1 MLRKLILK
9 NYALVDKIEIEFQP
23 GLTVLTGE
31 TGAGKSVIVG
41 GLILSLGSR
50 ADKES
55 IRHGADKASA
65 ETHFDIT
72 GLLKSKANRGL
83 FPAEHNG
90 QLTFSRE
97 IRSSGASR
105 GLVCGQQDNI
115 ANIRELSSRLVDF
128 HSQQGQRQLLDVDKH
143 IEFLDSFAGHSN
155 KAEKLREYFDEY
167 NIIKKQLLDT
177 KSNAA
182 AIREK
187 LELINFQIDELSKAN
202 IRPGEENELVSEQR
216 RLESI
221 QTLLETGQAIITAII
236 ESDNSITSSLS
247 CLNKQLQSAAEIDPD
262 LKENADLLSSSL
274 INLNELSR
282 NIQAYMSRQEDD
294 PERLEYINSRLS
306 ELYRLRKK
314 YGTDEAGLMAKLDEL
329 QDQSRGTGDYETLI
343 KELTKKLDKARTD
356 YQNLAQEISEARL
369 KAAPKLEK
377 KIGSELADLVMEK
390 SKFKVE
396 FQVELDENGFD
407 RSGEKVR
414 AFPHGLENVEFYI
427 STNPNEPLRPLVKIA
442 SGGEIS
448 RIMLALLTV
457 IAGKYKLPTII
468 FDEID
473 AGIGGQ
479 TAYKL
484 AEKLKELSKKHQI
497 ITISHLSAIAEKA
510 DHHLAVDKQVKNGRS
525 IITIRKVTGHDVKS
539 ELSRMAGKK

>member
-1 MLRKLILK
+1 LLRKLILK
-9 NYALVDKIEIEFQP
+9 NYALVDKIEIEFEP

-31 TGAGKSVIVG
+31 TGAGKSVIIG
-41 GLILSLGSR
+41 GLLLSLGSR

-65 ETHFDIT
+65 ETHFDISN
-72 GLLKSKANRGL
+72 LSKSKIGKNQ
-83 FPAEHNG
+83 FPADHNG
-90 QLTFSRE
+90 QLTFRRE
-97 IRSSGASR
+97 IRNSGTSR
-105 GLVCGQQDNI
+105 GFICSQQENVS
-115 ANIRELSSRLVDF
+115 NIRDLTSRLADF
-128 HSQQGQRQLLDVDKH
+128 HSQQGQRHLLNIDKH

-155 KAEKLREYFDEY
+155 KVEKLREYFDEY
-167 NIIKKQLLDT
+167 NEIKKQLLDA
-177 KSNAA
+177 KSNALDF
-182 AIREK
+182 REK

-202 IRPGEENELVSEQR
+202 IKPGEENELACEQR
-216 RLESI
+216 RLESVHI
-221 QTLLETGQAIITAII
+221 LMETSQAVVTAIS
-236 ESDNSITSSLS
+236 ENDNSITSSLS
-247 CLNKQLQSAAEIDPD
+247 LLNKQLRNAADLDPA

-282 NIQAYMSRQEDD
+282 NFQAYMSRLEDD

-306 ELYRLRKK
+306 ELYRLKKK
-314 YGTDEAGLMAKLDEL
+314 YNTDEAGLVARLDEL
-329 QDQSRGTGDYETLI
+329 KSQSQGAGDYDTLI
-343 KELTKKLDKARTD
+343 KELAEKLGEAKAN
-356 YQNLAQEISEARL
+356 YHNLAHDISEARL

-377 KIGSELADLVMEK
+377 KIGSELTDLAMEK

-396 FQVELDENGFD
+396 FQIESDKNGFD

-414 AFPHGLENVEFYI
+414 AFPYGLENIEFYI

-473 AGIGGQ
+473 TGIGGQ

-484 AEKLKELSKKHQI
+484 AEKLKELSKKHQV
-497 ITISHLSAIAEKA
+497 ITISHLPAIAEKA
-510 DHHLAVDKQVKNGRS
+510 DHHLAVDKQVKNGRN
-525 IITIRKVTGHDVKS
+525 IITVRKVTGKDVKS
-539 ELSRMAGKK
+539 ELSRMSGKK